1 MAEWAWPAWSLTGRT
16 RTCRLALLTG
26 TAGSPP
32 RRRPFVFYP
41 QSICG
46 KTVLTHVVYKSSFFA
61 LNPASPAAN
70 QGPLHEAGR
79 AQTPQPRGLPCA
91 ALAPRHST
99 GPSAA
104 STPVTQPGVPVSPL
118 RRVTARGHPRL
129 GSRLPG
135 SHLYRFTKCFPM
147 DRAPECRSRMDAWKR
162 CGEAR
167 VRPAWD
173 TEPGARGEP
182 RLLDTHTRVRRRCL
196 AGLVRE
202 RRSDL
207 IRPSSSCSVLR
218 PFTEG
223 VLHMSPQTPAAEPPN
238 APSPAS
244 AVRTRTTSCSC
255 FQQTAW

>member
-1 MAEWAWPAWSLTGRT
+1 MWSAECGRVGVAGVVWTAKYAWLAWSLTGRT

-70 QGPLHEAGR
+70 QGPLHEAGH

-91 ALAPRHST
+91 APAP
-99 GPSAA
+99 AF
-104 STPVTQPGVPVSPL
+104 TPVTQPSVPVSPL
-118 RRVTARGHPRL
+118 RRAEARGHPRL

-135 SHLYRFTKCFPM
+135 SHLYRFTKCFPT
-147 DRAPECRSRMDAWKR
+147 DRAPECRSRMDAWKK

-167 VRPAWD
+167 VRPARD
-173 TEPGARGEP
+173 TGPGARGEP
-182 RLLDTHTRVRRRCL
+182 RLLDTHTPGQEALPSGAGPGAQVGTHQTKLLLQCSEAFHRGGPPRV
-196 AGLVRE
+196 
-202 RRSDL
+202 
-207 IRPSSSCSVLR
+207 
-218 PFTEG
+218 
-223 VLHMSPQTPAAEPPN
+223 PAD
-238 APSPAS
+238 
-244 AVRTRTTSCSC
+244 CC
-255 FQQTAW
+255 C